1 MKNIYLIV
9 AFLIGGFGLA
19 QIPDGYY
26 DSAEGLSGYT
36 LKSKLSEIIAD
47 GHLDKGYSGLWTA
60 YATTDRDLYYEN
72 DNTILDIYSEN
83 PNGLDSYTYNYRLHQ
98 CGSNS
103 PNKEGGCY
111 NREHIVPQSLFSNV
125 KPTPMKHDAHF
136 VVPTDYL
143 VNNRRSNYPFG
154 IVKTATWTS
163 RNGSK
168 LGENS
173 TSGYSG
179 VVFEP
184 IDEFKG
190 DVARMIFYFVTRYE
204 KRIPNFKSGDMLNG
218 TTTQG
223 LEDWQLAV
231 LLTWHNQDPVSKRE
245 IDRNNAVYNYQGN
258 RNPFIDHPEWV
269 NLIWKKELSTQEVS
283 KKDNIL
289 SIYPNPVTGGKLYF
303 SNWNDYDKID
313 IFSTEGKKVKSVK
326 SSNEIDVSNLPK
338 GVYLLKADSK
348 TIKFIIR

>member
-36 LKSKLSEIIAD
+36 LKSKLSEILND
-47 GHLDKGYSGLWTA
+47 KHKDKGYDALWTA
-60 YATTDRDLYYEN
+60 YATADIDKYYEN

-83 PNGLDSYTYNYRLHQ
+83 PSGKDPYSYRYRTNQ
-98 CGSNS
+98 CGNYSG
-103 PNKEGGCY
+103 EGSCY
-111 NREHIVPQSLFSNV
+111 NREHIVPQSLFS
-125 KPTPMKHDAHF
+125 KAAPMRNDAHF
-136 VVPTDYL
+136 VIPTDGY
-143 VNNRRSNYPFG
+143 VNGKRSDYPFG
-154 IVKTATWTS
+154 VVGNASWTS
-163 RNGSK
+163 KNGSK
-168 LGENS
+168 LGKSS
-173 TSGYSG
+173 TSGYG
-179 VVFEP
+179 GTVFEP

-190 DVARMIFYFVTRYE
+190 DVARMVFYFVTMYE
-204 KRIPNFKSGDMLNG
+204 KRIPNFKLGDMLNG

-348 TIKFIIR
+348 TIKFIIK